1 MCVGNYVSVFFP
13 SPRAEVSVTNICTA
27 TGRNKTVFVA
37 VPVVKND
44 CPGFA
49 DSGDRYGE
57 EGARGRK
64 AGGKLKKSLS
74 AEDI

>member
-1 MCVGNYVSVFFP
+1 
-13 SPRAEVSVTNICTA
+13 
-27 TGRNKTVFVA
+27 VFVGCA
-37 VPVVKND
+37 CGGGSGKERL
-44 CPGFA
+44 PGFA

-57 EGARGRK
+57 EGARGRR